1 MLCFK
6 IKYFSRESGFLPE
19 AKFVRITASQEWLEL
34 LIVRTMNRRTGNE
47 MSNWLKEVNHGLEDQ
62 KIFVLADLYRLFVTR
77 TA

>member
-1 MLCFK
+1 M
-6 IKYFSRESGFLPE
+6 
-19 AKFVRITASQEWLEL
+19 RITASQEWLEV